1 MSDMTHRQPSRSGCA
16 LPPKCAKNENKIS
29 NKKIKTQNKMMQR
42 LSLLYSPETV
52 VGGFI
57 ASCLAA
63 QPRSSWST
71 RTIARLRHPRPTLSF
86 ISSSLPLPLF
96 IFPFHPSLS
105 LSTPRSELQNNY
117 IHAKSGTSEV
127 RHHADWAERIFYRF
141 AQPRVSRCVDNLSIL
156 RPPPSIHEIMSC
168 KVSPLPRFTRSALP
182 SSHPI
187 PIRPSQSTR
196 AGGAFCGSSGRATA

>member
-1 MSDMTHRQPSRSGCA
+1 MTHRQPSRSGCA

-86 ISSSLPLPLF
+86 ISSSLPLPCACCVAMPTAMVQHQPEHLAPR
-96 IFPFHPSLS
+96 IDSLH
-105 LSTPRSELQNNY
+105 LAVQIAMAQGPVLLETEKLGPVQVPRP
-117 IHAKSGTSEV
+117 
-127 RHHADWAERIFYRF
+127 D
-141 AQPRVSRCVDNLSIL
+141 
-156 RPPPSIHEIMSC
+156 RP
-168 KVSPLPRFTRSALP
+168 L
-182 SSHPI
+182 
-187 PIRPSQSTR
+187 
-196 AGGAFCGSSGRATA
+196 